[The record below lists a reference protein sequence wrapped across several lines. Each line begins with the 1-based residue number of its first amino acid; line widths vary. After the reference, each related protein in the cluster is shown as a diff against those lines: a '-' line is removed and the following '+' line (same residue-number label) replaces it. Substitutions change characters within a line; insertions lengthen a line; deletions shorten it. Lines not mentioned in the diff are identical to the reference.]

1 MGPREKRRFSFGS
14 LCCDGERRPVSSFS
28 CAPRARQVSNEVR
41 FILPILISILVA
53 KSVADAMTH
62 DLYHGL
68 LEVKCVP
75 FLPPE
80 PNSKPEALDLYRV
93 HDICKKDIITF
104 NETVRHPLPE
114 PPLFDP
120 NLTSADAYFTISAR
134 CF

>member
-1 MGPREKRRFSFGS
+1 MRAPFRLVTR
-14 LCCDGERRPVSSFS
+14 
-28 CAPRARQVSNEVR
+28 APRAQQVSNEVR

-93 HDICKKDIITF
+93 HDICKKDIVTF
-104 NETVRHPLPE
+104 NETVRHPQPSVR
-114 PPLFDP
+114 P
-120 NLTSADAYFTISAR
+120 
-134 CF
+134 

>member
-1 MGPREKRRFSFGS
+1 M
-14 LCCDGERRPVSSFS
+14 
-28 CAPRARQVSNEVR
+28 SNEVR

-93 HDICKKDIITF
+93 HDICKKDIVTF
-104 NETVRHPLPE
+104 GLDGDQGVTKPALTAATSIKYQ
-114 PPLFDP
+114 
-120 NLTSADAYFTISAR
+120 NLIKAIDATFS
-134 CF
+134 

>member
-1 MGPREKRRFSFGS
+1 
-14 LCCDGERRPVSSFS
+14 
-28 CAPRARQVSNEVR
+28 VSNEVR

-80 PNSKPEALDLYRV
+80 PNKKSEALDLHTV
-93 HDICKKDIITF
+93 HAIATKNIITF
-104 NETVRHPLPE
+104 NEIVRRP
-114 PPLFDP
+114 
-120 NLTSADAYFTISAR
+120 
-134 CF
+134 CK